1 MILKY
6 NLSHNVGK
14 NLFFFWL
21 APCFTWLVNKFVK
34 FTFPTTCMIADINPP
49 KIINKMLNNSRNKIF
64 IIILSYDYII
74 NYSLIRLEL
83 SFLL

>member
-1 MILKY
+1 
-6 NLSHNVGK
+6 
-14 NLFFFWL
+14 
-21 APCFTWLVNKFVK
+21 
-34 FTFPTTCMIADINPP
+34 MIADINPP